1 MARWSYD
8 LLHLDELGHTE
19 LDRGGAELLLQV
31 LTQREETNTVAIF
44 SNESLSGWTRT
55 FTDPRLCAF
64 VDRLTVAGNIIESGT
79 VSYRLADARAKRTAS
94 SPASVGGPPGSLCAF

>member
-19 LDRGGAELLLQV
+19 LDRRGAELLLQV

-44 SNESLSGWTRT
+44 SNESLSGWTRA

-79 VSYRLADARAKRTAS
+79 VSYRLAHARAHRIVAR
-94 SPASVGGPPGSLCAF
+94 